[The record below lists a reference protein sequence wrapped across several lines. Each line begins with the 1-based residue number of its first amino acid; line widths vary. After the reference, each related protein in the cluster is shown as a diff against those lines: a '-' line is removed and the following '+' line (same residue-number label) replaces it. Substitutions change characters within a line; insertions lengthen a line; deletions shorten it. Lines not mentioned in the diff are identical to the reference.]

1 VLAYPSGIA
10 GRNGTASDAVG
21 SRPKVSQVERVTDSS
36 DSFLELTF
44 DGGRFE
50 SHSVPVSVLAELGT
64 MQMILQRVARA
75 LWLREHEERAR
86 VPRGFN
92 EAAQLNLVASREG
105 SYIAALRRSEP
116 APGRDASSFDY
127 VFDQALDVTVQAL
140 AAVANDNA
148 QIPAEFPL
156 EALDLLGNLGRH
168 LGKGEELRIRGKT
181 SEKVARV
188 NQSSRGRLARLTKR
202 PLESDVDF
210 EGEVEIFDD
219 QGSKIRVRTRDGDRI
234 EVPFGRHRREELLFA
249 LQQRPMVRVRVRG
262 AMQLQQRRMTDV
274 EEIETVDDE
283 RAPEVQKL
291 WDRLKTL
298 EEVPDGWLDG
308 DGRRPTED
316 VLTFV
321 RLVLQRLLVD
331 HRSIPR
337 PKVFPTPDGGLQA
350 EWVLGSWAAEARF
363 SPSGEFLA
371 LEATNADTM
380 EEHEHRL
387 AAGDISAD
395 NATALA
401 EWLSAMMPAE
411 DARV

>member
-1 VLAYPSGIA
+1 M
-10 GRNGTASDAVG
+10 
-21 SRPKVSQVERVTDSS
+21 TDSS

-64 MQMILQRVARA
+64 LQAILLRVARA
-75 LWLREHEERAR
+75 LWLHEHEGRTR

-105 SYIAALRRSEP
+105 SYTAVIRRSEP
-116 APGRDASSFDY
+116 AHARDASSFDH
-127 VFDQALDVTVQAL
+127 VFDKALEITVQAL
-140 AAVANDNA
+140 AAAANDNA
-148 QIPAEFPL
+148 QIPANFPRGL
-156 EALDLLGNLGRH
+156 LDLLGNLGRH

-181 SEKVARV
+181 SEMVARV
-188 NQSSRGRLARLTKR
+188 NQSSRGRFALLTQL

-210 EGEVEIFDD
+210 EGEVESFDD
-219 QGSKIRVRTRDGDRI
+219 TGKIRVRTRDGDRI
-234 EVPFGRHRREELLFA
+234 EVPFGRHRREELVLA
-249 LQQRPMVRVRVRG
+249 LQQRPMVRVHVRG
-262 AMQLQQRRMTDV
+262 AMQLQQRRMTVV

-283 RAPEVQKL
+283 RAPELQKL

-308 DGRRPTED
+308 DGRTPTAE
-316 VLTFV
+316 VLMFA
-321 RLVLQRLLVD
+321 RLVLSRLLVD

-363 SPSGEFLA
+363 SPSSEYIV

-380 EEHEHRL
+380 QDSEHLLEP
-387 AAGDISAD
+387 GDVSPD
-395 NATALA
+395 DATALA
-401 EWLSAMMPAE
+401 EWLSPMVPAE

>member
-1 VLAYPSGIA
+1 MI
-10 GRNGTASDAVG
+10 
-21 SRPKVSQVERVTDSS
+21 DSS

-64 MQMILQRVARA
+64 LQAILLRVARA
-75 LWLREHEERAR
+75 LWLHEHEGRAR

-105 SYIAALRRSEP
+105 SYTAVLRRSEP
-116 APGRDASSFDY
+116 AHARDASSFDN
-127 VFDQALDVTVQAL
+127 VFDKALEVTVQAL
-140 AAVANDNA
+140 AAAANDNA
-148 QIPAEFPL
+148 QIPANFPRGL
-156 EALDLLGNLGRH
+156 LDLLGNLGRH
-168 LGKGEELRIRGKT
+168 LGKGEELRIRSKT
-181 SEKVARV
+181 SDAVARV
-188 NQSSRGRLARLTKR
+188 NQGSRGRFALLTQL

-210 EGEVEIFDD
+210 EGEIESFDD
-219 QGSKIRVRTRDGDRI
+219 TGKIRVRTRDGDRI
-234 EVPFGRHRREELLFA
+234 EVPFGRHRREELVLA
-249 LQQRPMVRVRVRG
+249 LQQRPMVRVHVRG
-262 AMQLQQRRMTDV
+262 AMQLQQRRMTVV

-283 RAPEVQKL
+283 RAPELQKL

-308 DGRRPTED
+308 DGRRPTAD
-316 VLTFV
+316 VLMFA
-321 RLVLQRLLVD
+321 RLVLSRLLVD

-363 SPSGEFLA
+363 SPSSEYIV

-380 EEHEHRL
+380 QDSEHLLEP
-387 AAGDISAD
+387 GDISPD
-395 NATALA
+395 DATALA
-401 EWLSAMMPAE
+401 EWLSPMVPAE